1 MLRIAL
7 VTLMLSLSACARP
20 ASEEAVATEASGPSP
35 QGADA
40 GADAESRTEIIAAA
54 QTVLDA
60 INEAD
65 PDLLRTVM
73 LPDARIVATGRGPAS
88 SSTVGQMADMLGE
101 GEQRYT
107 ERMWSPQ
114 VAVDGPIA
122 SVWTP
127 YDFYLDGEFSHCG
140 IDAFH
145 LIETDGEWLVQDL
158 IYTVRQ
164 PPACEMHP
172 DGPPR

>member
-7 VTLMLSLSACARP
+7 VTLMVSLSACAP
-20 ASEEAVATEASGPSP
+20 ASEEAVATEPSGLSA
-35 QGADA
+35 QET
-40 GADAESRTEIIAAA
+40 GADAEAEARTSIIAAA

-60 INEAD
+60 INDAD
-65 PDLLRTVM
+65 ADLLRAVM

-88 SSTVGQMADMLGE
+88 SSTVEQMAGGLAE
-101 GEQRYT
+101 GEQRYV

-114 VAVDGPIA
+114 VAIDGPIA

-145 LIETDGEWLVQDL
+145 LIQTDGEWLVQDL